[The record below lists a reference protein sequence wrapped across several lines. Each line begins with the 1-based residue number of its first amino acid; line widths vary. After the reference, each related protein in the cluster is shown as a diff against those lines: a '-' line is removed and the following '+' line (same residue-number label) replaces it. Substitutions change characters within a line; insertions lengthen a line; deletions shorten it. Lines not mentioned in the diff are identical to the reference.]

1 MGEVL
6 LEQDTC
12 ANVIQTLDPDI
23 QSALF
28 EIMREVSFSAGD
40 QIFAQ
45 DDPAS
50 KFFVVVSGRVKVMR
64 VTSDGHEMI
73 LCMITSGGCFCP
85 LAVMDEGSQLG
96 MAQAATDV
104 TLLCAQATDFRAFYQ
119 NNLQLADKMMKT
131 CLHDMRRLVGR
142 LESLTFESLK
152 MRLARILLEKSV
164 SVPIDH
170 TTRDEIHLTQQE
182 IAQLIGVSR
191 ESVSHLLAVWERENA
206 LVLKRG
212 RVIISHRD
220 ILEQLALGKLPPF

>member
-1 MGEVL
+1 M
-6 LEQDTC
+6 EQDTC
-12 ANVIQTLDPDI
+12 ANVIKTLDLDI
-23 QSALF
+23 QSALL

-45 DDPAS
+45 GDPAS
-50 KFFVVVSGRVKVMR
+50 NFFIVVSGRVKVMR

-73 LCMITSGGCFCP
+73 LCMITPGGCFCP
-85 LAVMDEGSQLG
+85 LAVMDEGSHLG

-104 TLLCAQATDFRAFYQ
+104 TLLCAKSDDFRVFYK
-119 NNLQLADKMMKT
+119 NNPQLADKMMKT
-131 CLHDMRRLVGR
+131 CLHDMRRMVGR

-164 SVPIDH
+164 SVPIGR
-170 TTRDEIHLTQQE
+170 TTQNEIRLTQQE
-182 IAQLIGVSR
+182 LAQLIGVSR

-220 ILEQLALGKLPPF
+220 MLEQLALGK